1 MQFYILITIRKRIF
15 FKIPF
20 IITSKIIKYL
30 EVNLIKEVKDLHSEN
45 YNTLMNATENYTTK
59 LKDIP

>member
-45 YNTLMNATENYTTK
+45 NK
-59 LKDIP
+59 IPRNKSNQRDKGFAL